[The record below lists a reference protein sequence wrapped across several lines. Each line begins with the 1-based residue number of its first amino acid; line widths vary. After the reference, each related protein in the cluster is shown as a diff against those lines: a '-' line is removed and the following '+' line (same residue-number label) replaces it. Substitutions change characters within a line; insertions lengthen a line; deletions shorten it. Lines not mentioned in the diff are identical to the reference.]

1 MTVYIVMAD
10 DKTHHRVV
18 LEVYTSYDKATD
30 YIDELSSLRH
40 IYDVVYC
47 FFALLVNIVIE

>member
-1 MTVYIVMAD
+1 MTVYIVIAD

-40 IYDVVYC
+40 IYDVDYC
-47 FFALLVNIVIE
+47 NFAILEKKVKE